1 MAIRVAKL
9 ACAIRNSDL
18 RAAGA
23 HLEHGREPG
32 AEGRPRHLDPAISRM
47 ILSFQ
52 TGFTKFVLEIFCHLA
67 EQRKLDAQWEE
78 AVWQNYIHV
87 AI

>member
-1 MAIRVAKL
+1 MVIRVAKL
-9 ACAIRNSDL
+9 ACAIRSSDL

-32 AEGRPRHLDPAISRM
+32 AEGRPRHLDPAVSRRISCFR
-47 ILSFQ
+47 
-52 TGFTKFVLEIFCHLA
+52 TGFPKFVLEIFCRLA